1 MTDSMLL
8 SARGVTRF
16 FKVSD
21 VSVYALRGVDLDI
34 KKGEMLAIMGVSGS
48 GKSTLLHILG
58 ALDRPTS
65 GTIDFLG
72 HDLLS
77 MSEESLDE
85 FRNRRVGFVFQFHHL
100 LPEFTAIENVMI
112 PLLIARG
119 GRREASASAKE
130 LLGEL
135 GLGNRLHHPPGKMS
149 GGEQQRV
156 AIARALINKPDII
169 LADEPTGNLDSSTS
183 ESIYRLLR
191 ELNVKLGQTFV
202 IVTHNEKL
210 ASSLDRRIAIADGLI
225 EN

>member
-1 MTDSMLL
+1 MSV
-8 SARGVTRF
+8 RGVTRS
-16 FKVSD
+16 FKVDD
-21 VSVYALRGVDLDI
+21 VSVCALRGVDLDI
-34 KKGEMLAIMGVSGS
+34 RKREMLAITGASGS

-65 GTIDFLG
+65 GAIDFLG

-77 MSEESLDE
+77 MGEEELAE
-85 FRNRRVGFVFQFHHL
+85 FRNRRIGFVFQFHHL

-112 PLLIARG
+112 PRLISRG
-119 GRREASASAKE
+119 DSDDAYASAKG
-130 LLGEL
+130 LLEEL
-135 GLGNRLHHPPGKMS
+135 GLGQRINHKPGKMS

-191 ELNVKLGQTFV
+191 ELNERLGQTFV

-210 ASSLDRRIAIADGLI
+210 ASSLDRHVSIVDGLMKA
-225 EN
+225 

>member
-1 MTDSMLL
+1 MTNSTLL
-8 SARGVTRF
+8 SVRGVTRS
-16 FKVSD
+16 FKVDD
-21 VSVYALRGVDLDI
+21 VPVCALRGVDLDI
-34 KKGEMLAIMGVSGS
+34 RKREMLAITGASGS

-77 MSEESLDE
+77 MGEEGLAE
-85 FRNRRVGFVFQFHHL
+85 FRNRRIGFVFQFHHL

-112 PLLIARG
+112 PLLISRG
-119 GRREASASAKE
+119 DHNEAYASAKG
-130 LLGEL
+130 LLEEL
-135 GLGNRLHHPPGKMS
+135 GLCQRINHKPGKMS

-191 ELNVKLGQTFV
+191 ELNERLGQTFV

-210 ASSLDRRIAIADGLI
+210 ASSLDRHITIADGLI